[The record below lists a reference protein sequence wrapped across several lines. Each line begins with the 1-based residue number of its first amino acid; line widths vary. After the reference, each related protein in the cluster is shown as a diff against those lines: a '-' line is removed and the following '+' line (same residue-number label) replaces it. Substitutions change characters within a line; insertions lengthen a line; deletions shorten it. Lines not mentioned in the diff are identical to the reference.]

1 MQTISFVSTFHKPV
15 LDLYGQRFID
25 SFSKNI
31 DKQFTLYLYA
41 EDCVPQTNDS
51 RIIILDQKA
60 ELPKL
65 VAFKER
71 WKNVPKANGKCPP
84 EIKARRP
91 RDWHKEFK
99 WHAIRF
105 ANKVYAVFDAAQRCN
120 TDWLIWLDADTIIQK
135 SFDKELL
142 KQITNKKNLST
153 HLSVY
158 HEHNNKIYHSCETGF
173 FCLNKTHPKF
183 IDFKKI
189 YTQIYPTDDTNNL
202 RRFYDGEVYGETV
215 NRLDQKYM
223 NNLNPSEKYKT
234 PIKHSILNDYIL
246 HYKGKSTKN
255 KTFND

>member
-1 MQTISFVSTFHKPV
+1 MSIAFITSMNENYYHRCGKFMIESFEKHLSNYTLNLYNEDFTPNHKIN
-15 LDLYGQRFID
+15 LIGWNLGDEYNKF
-25 SFSKNI
+25 
-31 DKQFTLYLYA
+31 A
-41 EDCVPQTNDS
+41 
-51 RIIILDQKA
+51 
-60 ELPKL
+60 
-65 VAFKER
+65 ER
-71 WKNVPKANGKCPP
+71 WPP
-84 EIKARRP
+84 NSSIAKFA
-91 RDWHKEFK
+91 KKGFSII
-99 WHAIRF
+99 HAMNHIEC
-105 ANKVYAVFDAAQRCN
+105 KY
-120 TDWLIWLDADTIIQK
+120 LIWLDADTIIQK

-183 IDFKKI
+183 TDFKKI
-189 YTQIYPTDDTNNL
+189 YTQIYTTDDTNNL